1 MQSEKVAEA
10 IRAVFD
16 DPVLI
21 GDSLY
26 YHTTTED
33 GTQVRHPLDRPRDIS
48 REVMRHL
55 CNRLPPD
62 LSRTV
67 HRSDIIEFLRTEA
80 RREEPSPDPWDV
92 TPNPKYEAIAED
104 ADAGLRTLQGPP
116 FVRLVISQILAR
128 RVEPDTRVPIIF
140 IVGLRSSFPTVVMSL
155 HNLCGGAVHVHA
167 PGHGNPPAGTL
178 ATVFD
183 RPPALGEYLP
193 ALWLAVR
200 GGTDPA
206 PVPVV
211 LCDYSEW
218 AMWKRWMMA
227 RAKKSKL
234 KRKKKSEPEPDTLPP
249 MWAYEASEPVTITG
263 SFASVCWAGA
273 LSTVSTKGLGAYLP
287 ARVPSK
293 ATPEEGAPQAIRGA
307 VGHYRYWHPDPEPDW
322 TASQDDDPGGSAP
335 PGSTARNPRARG

>member
-1 MQSEKVAEA
+1 MRHERVAEA

-48 REVMRHL
+48 GEVMDHIV
-55 CNRLPPD
+55 NRLPPE

-67 HRSDIIEFLRTEA
+67 RRSDIIDYLRTEA
-80 RREEPSPDPWDV
+80 RREEPPPKPWEVDDDRGW
-92 TPNPKYEAIAED
+92 TEASKK
-104 ADAGLRTLQGPP
+104 ADAGLEALSGPP

-128 RVEPDTRVPIIF
+128 RMEPRTRVPLIF
-140 IVGLRSSFPTVVMSL
+140 VVGQRSVFPDVMTSLRS
-155 HNLCGGAVHVHA
+155 LCAGAVHVHA

-183 RPPALGEYLP
+183 RPPAPGEYLP

-211 LCDYSEW
+211 LCDFSEW
-218 AMWKRWMMA
+218 TAWKRWMLA
-227 RAKKSKL
+227 RGKKSKV
-234 KRKKKSEPEPDTLPP
+234 KRKKSEPDTMPP
-249 MWAYEASEPVTITG
+249 MWAYLALDPFPLSE
-263 SFASVCWAGA
+263 SSSESLWAGA
-273 LSTVSTKGLGAYLP
+273 MAVIRRGGFEAYRP
-287 ARVPSK
+287 ERVPVK
-293 ATPEEGAPQAIRGA
+293 TMPGEGAPLAIQKA
-307 VGHYRYWHPDPEPDW
+307 VASFRYYHPEAVAEW
-322 TASQDDDPGGSAP
+322 TAPEDDDPGGSGP
-335 PGSTARNPRARG
+335 PGSTARESRARG